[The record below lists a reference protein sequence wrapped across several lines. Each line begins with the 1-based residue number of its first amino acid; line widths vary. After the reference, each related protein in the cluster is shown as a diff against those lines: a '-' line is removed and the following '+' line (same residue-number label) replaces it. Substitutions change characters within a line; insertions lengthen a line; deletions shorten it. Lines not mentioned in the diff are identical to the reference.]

1 MPGKHKRQPISLRLP
16 EDDEN
21 WLRARAAATGRAVNA
36 IVADAVSRLRSQLS
50 PDPRD
55 PKEGD
60 S

>member
-50 PDPRD
+50 PEHQEQEER
-55 PKEGD
+55 
-60 S
+60 

>member
-50 PDPRD
+50 PDTR
-55 PKEGD
+55 ETGQEER
-60 S
+60 

>member
-50 PDPRD
+50 PDTRD

>member
-55 PKEGD
+55 PKENER
-60 S
+60 